1 MIARLLRRSETKGGR
16 RWLVRG
22 VLALLAWANVP
33 IVQVKGHAGETFEKL
48 EYPMLW
54 GFAARPLEG
63 AEMFVALVGGSA
75 GHGVVVASAD
85 RRYPCPVELTPGSAC
100 LYNHE
105 GDYVIVKAD
114 RTMALQAAGKISL
127 TSDDEIELTAPK
139 TRIHTADYD
148 LIQEEF

>member
-1 MIARLLRRSETKGGR
+1 MIDRLLNRSKAKGVGGR

-85 RRYPCPVELTPGSAC
+85 RRYPCPVNLSPGGAC

-105 GDYVIVKAD
+105 GDCVVIKAD
-114 RTMALQAAGKISL
+114 RTITVKAEGKTTIDSAE
-127 TSDDEIELTAPK
+127 EIELTAPQV
-139 TRIHTADYD
+139 TITSPSIDF
-148 LIQEEF
+148 IQS